1 MCAVKS
7 PASSQRSIASSG
19 SAGNGAY
26 DASYDRPMDSRQAL
40 LTGRLADERGRRV
53 AFVSHC
59 LLNENTRYLG
69 GAFTAGAVPEVVT
82 GLLEAGVGI
91 SQMPCPEQRAW
102 GGVLK
107 RWLLRA
113 HGIKGSPLYRLRGPL
128 LRLFVAYTR
137 LSYAR
142 LARRVA
148 RDIADY
154 QRSGYEVVGVIGVGS
169 SPSCGVS
176 HTLDLL
182 GSLEVIAA
190 CPIAS
195 IDRTTMNQRAV
206 AGCRTQG
213 EGLFTEQLRRR
224 LDSAGITVPF
234 VEYDIVAEMG
244 GETQDPVAELL
255 RAGSGGTSAE
265 A

>member
-1 MCAVKS
+1 MH
-7 PASSQRSIASSG
+7 RS
-19 SAGNGAY
+19 
-26 DASYDRPMDSRQAL
+26 RRAL
-40 LTGRLADERGRRV
+40 LAGRLADERGRRV

-69 GAFTAGAVPEVVT
+69 GAFKAGAVPEVVT

-107 RWLLRA
+107 RLLLHA
-113 HGIKGSPLYRLRGPL
+113 HGIKGSPLYPLRRPL
-128 LRLFVAYTR
+128 LRLFVAYTH
-137 LSYAR
+137 LAYAR
-142 LARRVA
+142 LARGVA
-148 RDIADY
+148 REIADY

-176 HTLDLL
+176 HTLDMR

-195 IDRTTMNQRAV
+195 IDRTTMNQQAV
-206 AGCRTQG
+206 AGCRTPG
-213 EGLFTEQLRRR
+213 EGIFTQQLRRR
-224 LDSAGITVPF
+224 LDRGGITVPF

-244 GETQDPVAELL
+244 GEAQDPVAELL
-255 RAGSGGTSAE
+255 RAAAGGTSAR